1 MDATMMQF
9 PLSTQMILRR
19 GARLFE
25 NSQVMSFDGTQVRS
39 VRYAEVAQRARQL
52 AAALRAHGLAQGDR
66 VGTLCWNTQEHL
78 EAYLAV
84 PAMGAVLHTVNVRL
98 AADQISY
105 IVGHAE
111 DRVLIID
118 ASFVP
123 LVAAIIAD
131 LPSVDLIVVLGD
143 APADL
148 PGFSGKIMGYDALID
163 GVTPFAD
170 ADWPVLDEYS
180 AAVMCYTSGTT
191 GNPKGVVYSHR
202 SIFLHSLASLGADA
216 FAISNRDT
224 ILMIPPMFHA
234 NAWGAPFSGWLAGS
248 NFVLP
253 GPHLQPEKL
262 AHLIAVTRPSFAAA
276 VPTIL
281 NDLLLMHSRDP
292 LDLSCFR
299 VLISGGSAVSPT
311 LIERVRAAWGV
322 GLIQGWGM
330 TETSPMCVLSFPPV
344 DAPEDEEV
352 QWRAKSGRPVAGME
366 VRIVDDEDQ
375 PLPEDG
381 QAVGHLQLRGPWVT
395 QGYYL
400 QAEADRPLTQDGWLR
415 TGDAGT
421 IDSRGYVQVTDR
433 TKDLIKSGGEWISS
447 VDLENAVGRY
457 PGVHEVAVI
466 AVPDPRWEERPLVI
480 LTTQED
486 RPIDFDDIRR
496 FLSDQIAK
504 FMVPEY
510 WAAIPSLPKTSVG
523 KIDKRKL
530 REDVDAG
537 RLPFVRVADP
547 SRQGS
552 PQNA

>member
-19 GARLFE
+19 GARLFGD
-25 NSQVMSFDGTQVRS
+25 SQVMSFDGSHLRS
-39 VRYAEVAQRARQL
+39 ASYAEVAHRARQL
-52 AAALRAHGLAQGDR
+52 ASALTTYGLGMGDR

-78 EAYLAV
+78 EAYLAI

-98 AADQISY
+98 AADQIAY
-105 IVGHAE
+105 IIGHAE
-111 DRVLIID
+111 DRVLILD
-118 ASFVP
+118 PSFVP
-123 LVAAIIAD
+123 VVASVISA
-131 LPSVDLIVVLGD
+131 LPSVDIIVVLGD
-143 APADL
+143 PPAAI
-148 PGFSGKIMGYDALID
+148 PGFSGRLVGYEELIA
-163 GVTPFAD
+163 GVEPFAD
-170 ADWPVLDEYS
+170 WPDLAENS

-202 SIFLHSLASLGADA
+202 SLFLHSLASLGADA

-224 ILMIPPMFHA
+224 LLMVPPMFHA

-248 NFVLP
+248 DFVLP

-262 AHLIAVTRPSFAAA
+262 AQLIALTRPTFAAA

-281 NDLLLMHSRDP
+281 NDLLLMHSKEP
-292 LDLSCFR
+292 IDLSCFR
-299 VLISGGSAVSPT
+299 VLISGGSAVSPA

-322 GLIQGWGM
+322 GLVQGWGM
-330 TETSPMCVLSFPPV
+330 TETSPMCVLSFPPADV
-344 DAPEDEEV
+344 SEEEEV
-352 QWRAKSGRPVAGME
+352 HWRAKSGRPVAGME
-366 VRIVDDEDQ
+366 VRIVDDLDQ
-375 PLPEDG
+375 PMPEDG

-400 QAEADRPLTQDGWLR
+400 QAEADRPLTKDGWLR

-447 VDLENAVGRY
+447 VDLENAVSRY
-457 PGVHEVAVI
+457 PGVNEVAVI

-480 LTTQED
+480 LTALDGHQIAFED
-486 RPIDFDDIRR
+486 VRR
-496 FLSDQIAK
+496 FLSEQMAK

-510 WAAIPSLPKTSVG
+510 WASLSSLPKTSVG

-530 REDVDAG
+530 RAEVDAG
-537 RLPFVRVADP
+537 TLTFVRVAEARGQE
-547 SRQGS
+547 STE
-552 PQNA
+552 NA

>member
-9 PLSTQMILRR
+9 PLSTQMIMRR

-25 NSQVMSFDGTQVRS
+25 NSQVISFDGSDLRS
-39 VRYAEVAQRARQL
+39 ASYAEVAHRARQL
-52 AAALRAHGLAQGDR
+52 AGALRAHGLAMGDR

-98 AADQISY
+98 AADQIAY
-105 IVGHAE
+105 IIGHAE
-111 DRVLIID
+111 DRVLILD

-123 LVAAIIAD
+123 LVASVIAD
-131 LPSVDLIVVLGD
+131 LPSVDLMIVLGE
-143 APADL
+143 APASI
-148 PGFSGKIMGYDALID
+148 PGYSGKLISYEAFISGAD
-163 GVTPFAD
+163 PFS
-170 ADWPVLDEYS
+170 DWPELEENS

-224 ILMIPPMFHA
+224 LLMVPPMFHA

-253 GPHLQPEKL
+253 GPHLQPDKL
-262 AHLIAVTRPSFAAA
+262 AYLITKTRPTFAAA

-281 NDLLLMHSRDP
+281 NDLLLMHSREP

-322 GLIQGWGM
+322 GLVQGWGM

-344 DAPEDEEV
+344 DVAVEDEV
-352 QWRAKSGRPVAGME
+352 PWRAKSGRPVAGME
-366 VRIVDDEDQ
+366 VRIVDDLDQ

-381 QAVGHLQLRGPWVT
+381 EAVGHLQLRGPWVT

-400 QAEADRPLTQDGWLR
+400 QADADRPLTKDGWLR

-421 IDSRGYVQVTDR
+421 IDRRGYVQVTDR

-447 VDLENAVGRY
+447 VDLENAVSRY
-457 PGVHEVAVI
+457 SGVNEVAVI

-480 LTTQED
+480 LTTLDGADVKYED
-486 RPIDFDDIRR
+486 VRR
-496 FLSDQIAK
+496 FLSQEMAK

-510 WAAIPSLPKTSVG
+510 WASLPSLPKTSVG

-530 REDVDAG
+530 RQDVDAG
-537 RLPFVRVADP
+537 TLTFVRVGDS

-552 PQNA
+552 PKNG

>member
-19 GARLFE
+19 GARLFGD
-25 NSQVMSFDGTQVRS
+25 SQVMSFDGSHLRS
-39 VRYAEVAQRARQL
+39 ASYAEVAHRARQL
-52 AAALRAHGLAQGDR
+52 ASALTAYGLGMGDR

-78 EAYLAV
+78 EAYLAI

-98 AADQISY
+98 AADQIAY
-105 IVGHAE
+105 IIGHAE
-111 DRVLIID
+111 DRVLILD
-118 ASFVP
+118 PSFVP
-123 LVAAIIAD
+123 VVASVISA
-131 LPSVDLIVVLGD
+131 LPSVDIIVVLGD
-143 APADL
+143 PPAAI
-148 PGFSGKIMGYDALID
+148 PGFSGRLVGYEELIA
-163 GVTPFAD
+163 GVEPFAD
-170 ADWPVLDEYS
+170 WPDLAENS

-202 SIFLHSLASLGADA
+202 SLFLHSLASLGADA

-224 ILMIPPMFHA
+224 LLMVPPMFHA

-248 NFVLP
+248 DFVLP

-262 AHLIAVTRPSFAAA
+262 AQLIALTRPTFAAA

-281 NDLLLMHSRDP
+281 NDLLLMHSKEP
-292 LDLSCFR
+292 IDLSCFR
-299 VLISGGSAVSPT
+299 VLISGGSAVSPA

-322 GLIQGWGM
+322 GLVQGWGM
-330 TETSPMCVLSFPPV
+330 TETSPMCVLSFPPADV
-344 DAPEDEEV
+344 SEEEEV
-352 QWRAKSGRPVAGME
+352 HWRAKSGRPVAGME
-366 VRIVDDEDQ
+366 VRIVDDLDQ
-375 PLPEDG
+375 PMPEDG

-400 QAEADRPLTQDGWLR
+400 QAEADRPLTKDGWLR

-447 VDLENAVGRY
+447 VDLENAVSRY
-457 PGVHEVAVI
+457 PGINEVAVI

-480 LTTQED
+480 LTALDGHQIAFED
-486 RPIDFDDIRR
+486 VRR
-496 FLSDQIAK
+496 FLSEQMAK

-510 WAAIPSLPKTSVG
+510 WASLSSLPKTSVG

-530 REDVDAG
+530 RAEVDAG
-537 RLPFVRVADP
+537 TLTFVRVAEARGQE
-547 SRQGS
+547 STE
-552 PQNA
+552 NA